1 MRVLSLMYRAIRV
14 LIAKL
19 CMKIYM
25 AIAHD
30 LGVSLDE

>member
-19 CMKIYM
+19 CIKIYM

-30 LGVSLDE
+30 LGVDVN

>member
-1 MRVLSLMYRAIRV
+1 MRVLNLMYRAIRV

-19 CMKIYM
+19 CLKIYM

-30 LGVSLDE
+30 LGVEIN

>member
-1 MRVLSLMYRAIRV
+1 MRALNLMYRAIRV

-30 LGVSLDE
+30 LGVDVN

>member
-1 MRVLSLMYRAIRV
+1 MRVLNLMYRAIRV

-19 CMKIYM
+19 CLKIYM

-30 LGVSLDE
+30 LGVEVN